1 MNRPPLWRKYAG
13 KPCSTPIWR
22 KYAGKPFAAQRTC
35 ASLNRNDFQ
44 STSTPTLI
52 INAAYLRYFFVQ
64 LK

>member
-1 MNRPPLWRKYAG
+1 MQASLLQRSVLVPRPTLAQVCRQA
-13 KPCSTPIWR
+13 
-22 KYAGKPFAAQRTC
+22 FAAQRTC